1 MTAAAPLPGLGEVV
15 FVGTGFSLV
24 TQTTPEALA
33 AMQRADKLF
42 HVVAEPAAAVW
53 MNSLNPSAESLA
65 VHYREGKPR
74 RETYREIVDSV
85 LAHVRLGKKV
95 CVALYGHPT
104 VGCDPTQM
112 LLAHGREEGFAV
124 RILPG
129 ISSDA
134 CLYAD
139 LGIDPM
145 ERRDPGLRG
154 QPVRAEAPAHRY
166 AHADPVVADRLHR
179 RIQHQ
184 VLWTSQQTRCR
195 GSRSPPDGLLRE
207 RSQGRA
213 LPGVL
218 VSVHPF
224 DDHLDRRPLVTRSR
238 DCGGRHAFRSSTRTG
253 RESQNNPIRACTPP
267 PRRPPFLSLRPTLS
281 RSRRRSARARLRTSP
296 ADRDRA
302 RRRAADI
309 ARYARCASRSE
320 SIADEAAVPGPSVF
334 GRRSSPPL
342 LRWLAIAGCL
352 LSSDAAPPQR
362 APRITSDSSAGRP
375 SHQGPR

>member
-145 ERRDPGLRG
+145 EDGIQAYEASLFVQRRPRIDTRTPILLWQIGFIGESSIKFSGRANKPGVAALARRLTAYYG
-154 QPVRAEAPAHRY
+154 NDHKVALYQASWYPFIPSTITWTDVRSLPEAATAAVATLFVPPRAPAAR
-166 AHADPVVADRLHR
+166 AK
-179 RIQHQ
+179 
-184 VLWTSQQTRCR
+184 TTR
-195 GSRSPPDGLLRE
+195 
-207 RSQGRA
+207 
-213 LPGVL
+213 
-218 VSVHPF
+218 SVPA
-224 DDHLDRRPLVTRSR
+224 RRP
-238 DCGGRHAFRSSTRTG
+238 
-253 RESQNNPIRACTPP
+253 RA
-267 PRRPPFLSLRPTLS
+267 
-281 RSRRRSARARLRTSP
+281 
-296 ADRDRA
+296 
-302 RRRAADI
+302 
-309 ARYARCASRSE
+309 
-320 SIADEAAVPGPSVF
+320 
-334 GRRSSPPL
+334 GRRS
-342 LRWLAIAGCL
+342 
-352 LSSDAAPPQR
+352 
-362 APRITSDSSAGRP
+362 
-375 SHQGPR
+375 

>member
-53 MNSLNPSAESLA
+53 MNSLTRCGIPRGPLP
-65 VHYREGKPR
+65 RGGKPR

-95 CVALYGHPT
+95 CVALYGDPT

-145 ERRDPGLRG
+145 EDGIQAYEASLFVQRRPRIDTRTPIR
-154 QPVRAEAPAHRY
+154 
-166 AHADPVVADRLHR
+166 VVADRLHW

-195 GSRSPPDGLLRE
+195 GSRSPPDGLLRK

-224 DDHLDRRPLVTRSR
+224 DDHLDRCPLVT
-238 DCGGRHAFRSSTRTG
+238 
-253 RESQNNPIRACTPP
+253 
-267 PRRPPFLSLRPTLS
+267 
-281 RSRRRSARARLRTSP
+281 
-296 ADRDRA
+296 
-302 RRRAADI
+302 
-309 ARYARCASRSE
+309 
-320 SIADEAAVPGPSVF
+320 
-334 GRRSSPPL
+334 
-342 LRWLAIAGCL
+342 
-352 LSSDAAPPQR
+352 
-362 APRITSDSSAGRP
+362 
-375 SHQGPR
+375 